1 MQSTDFKL
9 CIPRI
14 TSDINYGF
22 IKFVFEKLNIGTI
35 KTIRIFA
42 SKTGEKK
49 VIIDY
54 KNWNESTR
62 AKSIKTRLDNEEPV
76 NIMYQTPWF
85 WKIKYAY

>member
-1 MQSTDFKL
+1 MQSSDFRL

-14 TSDINYGF
+14 TNDITYGF

-35 KTIRIFA
+35 KSIRIFA
-42 SKTGEKK
+42 SKQGEKK
-49 VIIDY
+49 VIIDF
-54 KNWNESTR
+54 KNWNGSELAT
-62 AKSIKTRLDNEEPV
+62 SIKTRLDNEEPV